1 MVIAELREDC
11 FEHWEF
17 FRCLLL
23 AKEVSIFKT
32 LSSVDKIKIMGEMT
46 VRSYT
51 LGTPIV
57 SQGEVGGEEFFIIL
71 EGSAVVE
78 EMREVIGVSDGVANP
93 LSSPAVFSPLMSPL
107 MPLTVDTSRSALLSP
122 LPQPGSAKE
131 MEKIKLATLRE
142 GHSFGE
148 MSLVSSKPRVAS
160 VTAASA
166 TTVVGVLT
174 KTGLLSN
181 LSQELFDSIFVEL
194 LQERK
199 QARLVAFPFDPFD
212 AL

>member
-1 MVIAELREDC
+1 M
-11 FEHWEF
+11 
-17 FRCLLL
+17 L

-51 LGTPIV
+51 MGTAIV
-57 SQGEVGGEEFFIIL
+57 SQGDVGGEEFFIIL

-78 EMREVIGVSDGVANP
+78 EEREIIVAGAGVP
-93 LSSPAVFSPLMSPL
+93 LSPPEDASGDKSPSS
-107 MPLTVDTSRSALLSP
+107 SHY
-122 LPQPGSAKE
+122 PGTGIE
-131 MEKIKLATLRE
+131 TEKIKLATLRE

-160 VTAASA
+160 VSAASA

-199 QARLVAFPFDPFD
+199 QARWKNNRYTSLLITHPLHINVPNTTPNQ
-212 AL
+212 L

>member
-1 MVIAELREDC
+1 MIAELKEEC
-11 FEHWEF
+11 FIHWDF

-51 LGTPIV
+51 MGTAIV
-57 SQGEVGGEEFFIIL
+57 SQGDVGGQEFFIIL

-78 EMREVIGVSDGVANP
+78 EVREIIVAGGTGISLTPLALPSSANTSGNASST
-93 LSSPAVFSPLMSPL
+93 LSSMQYP
-107 MPLTVDTSRSALLSP
+107 
-122 LPQPGSAKE
+122 E
-131 MEKIKLATLRE
+131 MRNETEKIKLATLRE

-160 VTAASA
+160 VSAASA

-181 LSQELFDSIFVEL
+181 LSQELFDSIFEEL

-199 QARLVAFPFDPFD
+199 QAR
-212 AL
+212 